1 MSDQDQQ
8 MEATNQ
14 FITLA
19 NEMKDRGIPV
29 HVVSW
34 SLLTAGA
41 VYSTY
46 SVAGNTG
53 GLNPSG
59 VDKVVNSFRDCMN
72 QVQEARKRELEEAG
86 AEIENEQ
93 S

>member
-8 MEATNQ
+8 MEATNR

-19 NEMKDRGIPV
+19 NELKDNGVPI
-29 HVVSW
+29 HVISW
-34 SLLTAGA
+34 SMLTAGA
-41 VYSTY
+41 VYSTF

-53 GLNPSG
+53 VLNPSG
-59 VDKVVNSFRDCMN
+59 VDKVVDSFRDCMN
-72 QVQEARKRELEEAG
+72 QVQDARKAELSEAG
-86 AEIENEQ
+86 ADLENEQ

>member
-8 MEATNQ
+8 MEVTNR

-19 NEMKDRGIPV
+19 NELKDSGIPI
-29 HVVSW
+29 HVISW
-34 SLLTAGA
+34 SMLTAGA
-41 VYSTY
+41 VYSTL

-59 VDKVVNSFRDCMN
+59 VDKVVDSFRDCMN
-72 QVQEARKRELEEAG
+72 QVQDARKAELSEAG
-86 AEIENEQ
+86 AELENEQ
-93 S
+93 

>member
-1 MSDQDQQ
+1 MTDQDQQ
-8 MEATNQ
+8 MAATNR
-14 FITLA
+14 FINLA
-19 NEMKDRGIPV
+19 NELKDEGMPV

-34 SLLTAGA
+34 SMLTAAA

-59 VDKVVNSFRDCMN
+59 VDKVVDSFRNCMD
-72 QVQEARKRELEEAG
+72 QVQEARKQELQAAG

-93 S
+93 E

>member
-8 MEATNQ
+8 MEVTNR

-19 NEMKDRGIPV
+19 NELKDNGVPI
-29 HVVSW
+29 HVISW
-34 SLLTAGA
+34 SMLTAGA
-41 VYSTY
+41 VYSTF

-59 VDKVVNSFRDCMN
+59 VDKVVDSFRDCMN
-72 QVQEARKRELEEAG
+72 QVQDARKAELSEAG
-86 AEIENEQ
+86 AELENEQ

>member
-29 HVVSW
+29 HIVSW

-59 VDKVVNSFRDCMN
+59 VDKVVSSFRDCMN
-72 QVQEARKRELEEAG
+72 QVQEARKRELSEAG

>member
-8 MEATNQ
+8 MEATNR

-19 NEMKDRGIPV
+19 NELKDSGVPV
-29 HVVSW
+29 HVISW
-34 SLLTAGA
+34 SMLTAAA
-41 VYSTY
+41 VYSTF

-59 VDKVVNSFRDCMN
+59 VDKVVDSFRDCMN
-72 QVQEARKRELEEAG
+72 QVQDARKAELSEAG
-86 AEIENEQ
+86 ADLEYEQ

>member
-8 MEATNQ
+8 MQATNR
-14 FITLA
+14 FIELA
-19 NEMKDRGIPV
+19 NEMTNQGMPI

-34 SLLTAGA
+34 SMLTAAA
-41 VYSTY
+41 VYSTF
-46 SVAGNTG
+46 SVTGNSG

-72 QVQEARKRELEEAG
+72 QVQEARKQELVDKG

>member
-1 MSDQDQQ
+1 MSDKDQQ
-8 MEATNQ
+8 LDVMNR

-19 NEMKDRGIPV
+19 NDIKDEKVPV

-34 SLLTAGA
+34 AMMMASA

-46 SVAGNTG
+46 SVAGNSG

-59 VDKVVNSFRDCMN
+59 VDKVVDSFRDCMN
-72 QVQEARKRELEEAG
+72 QVQDARKRELQEAG
-86 AEIENEQ
+86 ADIENEQ
-93 S
+93 N

>member
-8 MEATNQ
+8 MQATNK
-14 FITLA
+14 FIELA
-19 NEMKDRGIPV
+19 NEMKEQGMPI

-34 SLLTAGA
+34 SMLTAAA
-41 VYSTY
+41 VYSTF

-59 VDKVVNSFRDCMN
+59 VDKVVNSFRDC
-72 QVQEARKRELEEAG
+72 VQEARKRDLVEAG

>member
-1 MSDQDQQ
+1 MSDQEQQ
-8 MEATNQ
+8 MAATNR

-19 NEMKDRGIPV
+19 NELKDNGIPV

-34 SLLTAGA
+34 SMLTAAA
-41 VYSTY
+41 VYATY

-59 VDKVVNSFRDCMN
+59 VDKVVDSFRDCMN
-72 QVQEARKRELEEAG
+72 QVQDARKRELQDAG

-93 S
+93 D

>member
-1 MSDQDQQ
+1 MSGQGQQ
-8 MEATNQ
+8 MEAANR

-19 NEMKDRGIPV
+19 NELKDNGVPI
-29 HVVSW
+29 HVISW
-34 SLLTAGA
+34 SMLTAGA
-41 VYSTY
+41 VYSTF

-59 VDKVVNSFRDCMN
+59 VDKVVDSFRDCMN
-72 QVQEARKRELEEAG
+72 QVQDARKAELSEAG
-86 AEIENEQ
+86 ADLENEQ

>member
-1 MSDQDQQ
+1 MSDQEQQ
-8 MEATNQ
+8 MAATNR

-19 NEMKDRGIPV
+19 NELKDDGTPV

-34 SLLTAGA
+34 SMLTAAA
-41 VYSTY
+41 VYATY

-59 VDKVVNSFRDCMN
+59 VDKVVDSFRDCMN
-72 QVQEARKRELEEAG
+72 QVQDARKRELQDAG

-93 S
+93 D

>member
-1 MSDQDQQ
+1 MSDQEQQ
-8 MEATNQ
+8 MEATNR

-19 NEMKDRGIPV
+19 NEMKDSGVPI
-29 HVVSW
+29 HLISW
-34 SLLTAGA
+34 SMLTAGA
-41 VYSTY
+41 VYSTF

-59 VDKVVNSFRDCMN
+59 VDKVVDSFRDCMN
-72 QVQEARKRELEEAG
+72 QVQEARKAELSEAG
-86 AEIENEQ
+86 AELENEQ

>member
-8 MEATNQ
+8 MEVTNR
-14 FITLA
+14 FIALA
-19 NEMKDRGIPV
+19 NELKDGGVPI
-29 HVVSW
+29 HVISW
-34 SLLTAGA
+34 SMLTASA
-41 VYSTY
+41 VYSTF

-59 VDKVVNSFRDCMN
+59 VDKVVDGFRDCMN
-72 QVQEARKRELEEAG
+72 QVQEARKAELSEAG
-86 AEIENEQ
+86 AELENEQ

>member
-8 MEATNQ
+8 MEATNR

-19 NEMKDRGIPV
+19 NELKDNGVPI
-29 HVVSW
+29 HVISW
-34 SLLTAGA
+34 SMLTAGA
-41 VYSTY
+41 VYSTF

-59 VDKVVNSFRDCMN
+59 VDKVGYSFRDCMN
-72 QVQEARKRELEEAG
+72 QVQGARQAELSEAG
-86 AEIENEQ
+86 ADLENEQ

>member
-1 MSDQDQQ
+1 MTDQDQQ
-8 MEATNQ
+8 MAATNR
-14 FITLA
+14 FINLA
-19 NEMKDRGIPV
+19 NELKDEGVPV

-34 SLLTAGA
+34 SMLTAAA

-59 VDKVVNSFRDCMN
+59 VDKVVDSFRNCMD
-72 QVQEARKRELEEAG
+72 QVQEARKQELQAAG

-93 S
+93 E

>member
-8 MEATNQ
+8 MEVTNR

-19 NEMKDRGIPV
+19 NELKDSGIPI
-29 HVVSW
+29 HVISW
-34 SLLTAGA
+34 SMLTAWA
-41 VYSTY
+41 VYSTF

-59 VDKVVNSFRDCMN
+59 VYKVVDSFRDCMN
-72 QVQEARKRELEEAG
+72 QVQDARKAELSEAG
-86 AEIENEQ
+86 AELENEQ
-93 S
+93 

>member
-8 MEATNQ
+8 IQATNM
-14 FITLA
+14 FIEIA
-19 NEMKDRGIPV
+19 NEMKDQGMPI

-34 SLLTAGA
+34 SMLTAAA
-41 VYSTY
+41 VYSTF
-46 SVAGNTG
+46 SVAGNSG

-72 QVQEARKRELEEAG
+72 QVQEARKQDLVDKG

>member
-1 MSDQDQQ
+1 MSDKDQQ
-8 MEATNQ
+8 LDVMNR

-19 NEMKDRGIPV
+19 NDIKDEKVPV

-34 SLLTAGA
+34 AMMMASA

-46 SVAGNTG
+46 SVAGNSG

-59 VDKVVNSFRDCMN
+59 VDKVVDSFRDCMN
-72 QVQEARKRELEEAG
+72 QVQDARKRELQEAG
-86 AEIENEQ
+86 AEIENERN
-93 S
+93 

>member
-8 MEATNQ
+8 MEATNR

-19 NEMKDRGIPV
+19 NELKDNGVPI
-29 HVVSW
+29 HVISW
-34 SLLTAGA
+34 SMLTAGA
-41 VYSTY
+41 VYSTF

-59 VDKVVNSFRDCMN
+59 VDKVVDSFRDCMN
-72 QVQEARKRELEEAG
+72 QVQDARKAELSEAG
-86 AEIENEQ
+86 AELENEQ

>member
-1 MSDQDQQ
+1 MSDQEQQ
-8 MEATNQ
+8 MQATNK
-14 FITLA
+14 FIQLA
-19 NEMKDRGIPV
+19 NEMKDQGMPI

-34 SLLTAGA
+34 SMLTAAA
-41 VYSTY
+41 VYSTF
-46 SVAGNTG
+46 SVAGNSG

-72 QVQEARKRELEEAG
+72 QVQEARKQDLVDKG

>member
-1 MSDQDQQ
+1 MSDQEQQ
-8 MEATNQ
+8 MQATNK
-14 FITLA
+14 FIELA
-19 NEMKDRGIPV
+19 NEMKDQGMPI

-34 SLLTAGA
+34 SMLTAAA
-41 VYSTY
+41 VYSTF
-46 SVAGNTG
+46 SVAGNSG

-72 QVQEARKRELEEAG
+72 QVQEARKQDLVDKG

>member
-19 NEMKDRGIPV
+19 NELKDNGVPI
-29 HVVSW
+29 HVISW
-34 SLLTAGA
+34 SMLTAGA
-41 VYSTY
+41 VYSTF

-59 VDKVVNSFRDCMN
+59 VDKVVDSFRDCMN
-72 QVQEARKRELEEAG
+72 QVQDARKAELSEAG
-86 AEIENEQ
+86 AELENEP

>member
-1 MSDQDQQ
+1 MSDNDQQ
-8 MEATNQ
+8 ISIMNR
-14 FITLA
+14 FIALA
-19 NEMKDRGIPV
+19 NEVKDEGAPV

-34 SLLTAGA
+34 AMMTASA

-53 GLNPSG
+53 GLNPTG
-59 VDKVVNSFRDCMN
+59 VEKVVDSYRDCMN
-72 QVQEARKRELEEAG
+72 HVQEARKRELREAG

>member
-14 FITLA
+14 FIALA
-19 NEMKDRGIPV
+19 NEMKDRGMPI

-34 SLLTAGA
+34 AMLTAGA
-41 VYSTY
+41 VYSTF

-59 VDKVVNSFRDCMN
+59 VDKVVSSFRDCMN
-72 QVQEARKRELEEAG
+72 QVQEARRRELEQAG
-86 AEIENEQ
+86 AEIENQ
-93 S
+93 QP

>member
-8 MEATNQ
+8 MQATNK
-14 FITLA
+14 FIELA
-19 NEMKDRGIPV
+19 NEMKDQGVPV

-34 SLLTAGA
+34 SMLTAAA

-72 QVQEARKRELEEAG
+72 QVQEARKRDLVEAG

>member
-8 MEATNQ
+8 MEATNR

-19 NEMKDRGIPV
+19 NEMKDSGVPI
-29 HVVSW
+29 HVISW
-34 SLLTAGA
+34 SMLTAGA
-41 VYSTY
+41 VYSTF

-59 VDKVVNSFRDCMN
+59 VDKVGDSFRDCMN
-72 QVQEARKRELEEAG
+72 QGQDARKAELSEAG
-86 AEIENEQ
+86 AELENEQ